1 MPVQYCR
8 ATRVVWRLGHGS
20 VLVLPVSGDH
30 VHALTGAAEGLWQ
43 LLVEPLTVQ
52 QAASRLAEFYDVSSG
67 EVLREIAPLLDELVG
82 RGVLE
87 RKGSA

>member
-8 ATRVVWRLGHGS
+8 ATRIVWRLGHGS

-30 VHALTGAAEGLWQ
+30 VHVLSGAAEGLWQ
-43 LLVEPLTVQ
+43 LLVEPQTVQ
-52 QAASRLAEFYDVSSG
+52 QAAGSLAEIYDVSSD
-67 EVLREIAPLLDELVG
+67 EILQEIAPLLDDLVA

-87 RKGSA
+87 RIGSA